1 MSRLSTEVN
10 MKLSSTILL
19 SVLLFGASFAVAQN
33 PNHGWNNHD
42 GSYNGYP
49 NGQYGQ
55 YNRANTND
63 PNYQR
68 GFQDGINSG
77 RADANQ
83 GKRFDVDAHPYY
95 RNSNNQAYRE
105 GFMQGYR
112 GAYGQGRGNNGYNNN
127 VYNNNGHDNDGHDND
142 GYDNDGYHNGPYN
155 TANNPNY
162 QRGFQDGINSGRAD
176 ANQGKRFDV
185 DDHPYYR
192 NSNNQVYRE
201 GFMQGYRDAYGQARG
216 NNGNHHGHGYDNH

>member
-1 MSRLSTEVN
+1 
-10 MKLSSTILL
+10 MKLSSAMLL
-19 SVLLFGASFAVAQN
+19 SVLLFGASFAMAQN

-42 GSYNGYP
+42 GSDNGYP

-55 YNRANTND
+55 YGQGNTNN

-112 GAYGQGRGNNGYNNN
+112 EAYGQGRGNSGYNNN
-127 VYNNNGHDNDGHDND
+127 
-142 GYDNDGYHNGPYN
+142 GYYNGPYN
-155 TANNPNY
+155 TANNPSY

-176 ANQGKRFDV
+176 ANQNKRFDV

-192 NSNNQVYRE
+192 NSNNPAYRE
-201 GFMQGYRDAYGQARG
+201 GFMQGYREAYGQARG
-216 NNGNHHGHGYDNH
+216 NNGNHHHGYGYDNH